1 MKRLFV
7 LFAALAALSTV
18 AAANA
23 FAAGGGT
30 TTCNSDWVNIP
41 HPVTMVNGN
50 LDVPAGATCKFSG
63 EVTGNV
69 TVEGTLA
76 AFGAKFDKNVI
87 VNGGRFGSANW
98 GSTILG
104 NLNISGSQGNPGAGD
119 LNGFWSEYSDSH
131 IYGNVNYSGKVDLGR
146 VGIAP
151 AELAH
156 RAARRRTHPVSA
168 AELQAWLLE
177 HHLAELVDGRL
188 APTALGLE
196 LGTALG

>member
-1 MKRLFV
+1 MTRLFV

-18 AAANA
+18 VAANA

-30 TTCNSDWVNIP
+30 TTCSTDWVNIP

-50 LDVPAGATCKFSG
+50 LDVPAGTTCKFAG

-76 AFGAKFDKNVI
+76 AFGAQFDKNLI

-104 NLNISGSQGNPGAGD
+104 NLNITGSQGNPGAGD

-131 IYGNVNYSGKVDLGR
+131 IDGNVNYSGNAIPLYFQGGYAADGHQYKTMVEGNFNYSGSPAP
-146 VGIAP
+146 VGGP
-151 AELAH
+151 
-156 RAARRRTHPVSA
+156 
-168 AELQAWLLE
+168 LE
-177 HHLAELVDGRL
+177 VHGQQNIS
-188 APTALGLE
+188 
-196 LGTALG
+196 